1 MDVPP
6 RPRDPADQVD
16 RLHSVMTPRSGVP
29 PNYWSRRRA
38 IALLILGGALTELLA
53 VDIAPAANADVVTS
67 RTGPSLFD

>member
-1 MDVPP
+1 
-6 RPRDPADQVD
+6 
-16 RLHSVMTPRSGVP
+16 MTPRSGVP